1 MPSKTIIKTHGEI
14 KRMLQRLSYEIAE
27 SLFTAEEIY
36 LVALNDRGLSIANEL
51 NHDLSRILPNCT
63 ISLGNIDVICDFTW
77 SGVAPSQVSS
87 NIPVVVIDDV
97 IHSGSTVMKVL
108 VSLYDYGFKTIR
120 TAFLAE
126 RNHRNYPISADFIG
140 VSLATTLQEHV
151 FFDNSDPGDLK
162 LYLDN

>member
-1 MPSKTIIKTHGEI
+1 
-14 KRMLQRLSYEIAE
+14 
-27 SLFTAEEIY
+27 
-36 LVALNDRGLSIANEL
+36 
-51 NHDLSRILPNCT
+51 
-63 ISLGNIDVICDFTW
+63 
-77 SGVAPSQVSS
+77 
-87 NIPVVVIDDV
+87 
-97 IHSGSTVMKVL
+97 MKVL

-162 LYLDN
+162 LYLE